1 MLAVK
6 KEIFY
11 VLDEHE
17 DQEDNHEKVL
27 NYKNDELKS
36 EQPSKKYKMEIIWKN
51 VVIMASIHCFALY
64 GLTQLGRAKLSTV
77 LFAII
82 LIFHAMMGVVVGI

>member
-17 DQEDNHEKVL
+17 DQEGNNEKIL
-27 NYKNDELKS
+27 NNKKDELKS

-64 GLTQLGRAKLSTV
+64 GLTQLGRAKLPTV